1 MFRREGE
8 PAMPV
13 PEPLDAERL
22 LARCDPDDLQS
33 PITDP
38 SGPQANGLGQERAI
52 EALRFGIGMKRHG
65 YNIFA
70 YGAHGTGK
78 HALVRRQLRE
88 AAAAMPVPPDWCY
101 VHNFEESY
109 KPKAPRLPAGRGGRL
124 RADMTTLIEEL
135 RSAIPAAF
143 ESEDYRA
150 RVQAL
155 QARFAERH
163 ETAFN
168 ALQERARTKNVA
180 LIRTP
185 AGLALAPASK
195 GEVVGPEAFRQWPE
209 ELQEKIKSDIA
220 ELEKELQKILRT
232 LPQWESEQRREL
244 RALNQEV
251 ASRAVSHLIEELVR
265 KYEDLP
271 EVLGYIDQVREDLL
285 ENAERFQTSE
295 PRSPQEAMAQ
305 AMRGGPREESFG
317 RYRVNVIVD
326 NSDREGAPVVY
337 EDLPTH
343 ANVIGR
349 IEQVAQFGALTTD
362 FNLIKPGALHTANGG
377 FLLVDVRKLFMQP
390 IIWEELKRALFSG
403 EIRIQGLTDALGF
416 AATRTLQPQP
426 IPLDVKIVLLGDP
439 MVYYLLSQ
447 ADPDFSE
454 LFKVAA
460 DFDDRVPRD
469 GGNTARYGQLIADIA
484 RRENLR
490 PVHEHAVARVI
501 ERAARL
507 AGDSERLTL
516 RLRSISDL
524 LCEADHWAGRSGNE
538 EIGAEDVQQA
548 IDAQDRRADRI
559 RERSQEQILRDTMLI
574 DTEGEAIGQVNGLS
588 VLQLGEFAFGKPSR
602 ITARVR
608 LGRGEV
614 LDIEREIE
622 LGGPLHSKGVLILSG
637 FLGARFARRHPLALA
652 ASLVFEQSYG
662 GVDGDSASS
671 TELYAL
677 LSALS
682 GLPIRQSLAVTGSV
696 NQHGRVQAIGGANEK
711 IEGFFDIC
719 SARGLTG
726 SHGVLIP
733 ASNVKHLMLRRDVVD
748 AARRGRFHVYPVETV
763 DEGIELL
770 TGVAAGE
777 ADEEGRFP
785 PDTVNG
791 RVAATL
797 LQFAERARAFT
808 GGGDAAGGRRP

>member
-1 MFRREGE
+1 
-8 PAMPV
+8 MPI
-13 PEPLDAERL
+13 PEPLEAARL
-22 LARCDPDDLQS
+22 FTRCDPDDIRLSAAGAAGLQ
-33 PITDP
+33 
-38 SGPQANGLGQERAI
+38 ARGLGQERAL
-52 EALRFGIGMKRHG
+52 EAIRFGIGMKRHG
-65 YNIFA
+65 YNVFA
-70 YGAHGTGK
+70 YGAPGTGK
-78 HALVRRQLRE
+78 HALVRHELEQS
-88 AAAAMPVPPDWCY
+88 AGAMPVPPDWCY
-101 VHNFEESY
+101 VHNFEDQY
-109 KPKAPRLPAGRGGRL
+109 KPRALSLPAGRGCHL
-124 RADMTTLIEEL
+124 RADMARLIEEL
-135 RSAIPAAF
+135 RSAIPTAF

-150 RVQAL
+150 RIQAL
-155 QARFAERH
+155 QARFSERQ

-168 ALQERARTKNVA
+168 ELQERARARNVA

-195 GEVVGPEAFRQWPE
+195 GEVVNPEVFRQWPE
-209 ELQEKIKSDIA
+209 EVQEKIKTDIS

-232 LPQWESEQRREL
+232 LPQWESEHRREL
-244 RALNQEV
+244 RELNQEV
-251 ASRAVSHLIEELVR
+251 ASRAVSHLIEELTR
-265 KYEDLP
+265 KYDDLP
-271 EVLGYIDQVREDLL
+271 EVLDYLGQVREDLL
-285 ENAERFQTSE
+285 QHAEGFQKPE
-295 PRSPQEAMAQ
+295 PRSPQEAMVQ
-305 AMRGGPREESFG
+305 AMRGGPKEESFA
-317 RYRVNVIVD
+317 RYEVNVIVD
-326 NSDREGAPVVY
+326 NSDRDGAPVIY

-349 IEQVAQFGALTTD
+349 IEQVAQFGALMTD

-377 FLLVDVRKLFMQP
+377 FLLIDVRKLFMQP
-390 IIWEELKRALFSG
+390 IVWEEIKRALFSG

-416 AATRTLQPQP
+416 ATTRTLQPQP
-426 IPLDVKIVLLGDP
+426 IPLDLKIVLLGEP
-439 MVYYLLSQ
+439 MIYYLLSQ
-447 ADPDFSE
+447 ADPEFAE

-490 PVHEHAVARVI
+490 PVHKNAIARVI
-501 ERAARL
+501 EHAARL
-507 AGDSERLTL
+507 ADDSERLTL
-516 RLRSISDL
+516 RLQSISDL
-524 LCEADHWAGRSGNE
+524 LCEADHWADRNGSE
-538 EIGAEDVQQA
+538 EIGAGDVQKA
-548 IDAQDRRADRI
+548 IDARDRRADRI
-559 RERSQEQILRDTMLI
+559 RQRSQEQILRDTMLI

-602 ITARVR
+602 ITAKVR

-637 FLGARFARRHPLALA
+637 FLGARFARRHPLALS

-696 NQHGRVQAIGGANEK
+696 NQHGQVQAIGGVNEK

-719 SARGLTG
+719 NARGLTG

-733 ASNVKHLMLRRDVVD
+733 ASNVKHLMLRRDVV
-748 AARRGRFHVYPVETV
+748 AAAERGRFHIYPVEMI
-763 DEGIELL
+763 DQGIELL
-770 TGVAAGE
+770 TGVTAGE
-777 ADEEGRFP
+777 ADGDGRFP

-791 RVAATL
+791 RVEATL
-797 LQFAERARAFT
+797 LEFAERARAFT
-808 GGGDAAGGRRP
+808 GGGDAAGGRHP